1 MSRLVR
7 WSEIRH
13 QDRALGLIHRAL
25 AGGRI
30 PHAMLFHGPGGV
42 GKEMTALA
50 LAAALLCARRER
62 GGGADEALFGEA
74 PPAEVEA
81 CGECPSCHCL
91 AAGTHP
97 DFQLVER
104 QLARM
109 HPDPAVRRTKALF
122 LGVDVIR
129 HFVIDATGRRP
140 ALSSSRVFVL
150 RDAERMNEEA
160 QNALLKT
167 LEEPPGRAHLIL
179 LSSSAERLLPTVRS
193 RCQSVEFGLLP
204 RGFIETELAQ
214 AAGVTDASAAAL
226 AALAGGSLGA
236 ARRWA
241 SAGVAAEIEL
251 VGELLAGVDR
261 GGPEAT
267 AKALLERA
275 AELAPRLHGREIVD
289 DGGGESDAEAADGM
303 DEGSVRTAK
312 SSSASVPTD
321 ELRAAVGLVL
331 AICATLLRDAL
342 IMRERADSA
351 LVLLPPASRRSA
363 ALAAAFSGGLE
374 EAIRGVAHAEAM
386 LERNVAPQLCIER
399 MLLTLQGVPLR

>member
-7 WSEIRH
+7 WSDIRH
-13 QDRALGLIHRAL
+13 QDRALGLIRRAL
-25 AGGRI
+25 SGGRV
-30 PHAMLFHGPGGV
+30 PHALLFHGPEGV
-42 GKEMTALA
+42 GKEMAALA
-50 LAAALLCARRER
+50 LAGALLCSRRER
-62 GGGADEALFGEA
+62 GGGAEEALFGEA
-74 PPAEVEA
+74 PPAEIEA
-81 CGECPSCHCL
+81 CGECPPCHCL

-104 QLARM
+104 KLARV
-109 HPDPAVRRTKALF
+109 HPDAAVRRTKALF

-193 RCQSVEFGLLP
+193 RCQGIEFGLLP
-204 RGFIETELAQ
+204 RAFIENELVGP
-214 AAGVTDASAAAL
+214 AGLKSEPAAAL

-241 SAGVAAEIEL
+241 SAGVAGEVEPIADVL
-251 VGELLAGVDR
+251 VGVGRSGV
-261 GGPEAT
+261 EAA

-275 AELAPRLHGREIVD
+275 EELAPRLHGRDLADESDGVSEGD
-289 DGGGESDAEAADGM
+289 GDEGADEGGGRSG
-303 DEGSVRTAK
+303 K

-321 ELRAAVGLVL
+321 ELRVGVRLVLMICAAV
-331 AICATLLRDAL
+331 LRDAL
-342 IMRERADSA
+342 IVREQADSA
-351 LVLLPPASRRSA
+351 LLLVAPAARQSA
-363 ALAAAFSGGLE
+363 AIAAGMGGGLDE
-374 EAIRGVAHAEAM
+374 GIRGIAQAEAM
-386 LERNVAPQLCIER
+386 LDRNVAPQLCVER
-399 MLLTLQGVPLR
+399 FLLTLQGVPLR